1 MGLKTPLYPAAQ
13 LEMGILIASARV
25 LTTFMGLKEIVTL
38 CHTVAEKMP
47 GFMVQETS
55 KATLEDT
62 VKRGKVLAARASKL
76 VPGSECMHRALA
88 TRLWLARRGVDSQIV
103 VGFRKRG
110 AIEGHAWLE
119 VVLAN
124 GQLEDVYR
132 SEADGYS
139 RSLDESDMVGTKR

>member
-13 LEMGILIASARV
+13 LEMGLLVASARV
-25 LTTFMGLKEIVTL
+25 LTSFMGIKEIVSL
-38 CHTVAEKMP
+38 CHRTAETMP
-47 GFMVQETS
+47 GFVVRETS
-55 KATLEDT
+55 KSEVEAM
-62 VKRGKVLAARASKL
+62 VGRGKILAGRASKL
-76 VPGSECMHRALA
+76 VPGSACMHRAIA

-103 VGFRKRG
+103 IGFRKRG

-119 VVLAN
+119 VVMGN

-139 RSLDESDMVGTKR
+139 RSMDEGDLVGVK